1 MPDTLWGGEATV
13 QGWEG
18 AGVLREEAVL
28 RGLAARG
35 GETVTMFLFRSHRK
49 QVTDGGEMLRS
60 FYGAH
65 R

>member
-1 MPDTLWGGEATV
+1 M